1 MNKKV
6 IIIVIVV
13 IVIGGGI
20 YFWLQREATETKIE
34 SSIEK
39 ATGGQADV
47 DISDKSVKVNTNTG
61 SFSAGESV
69 SLPSGFPSDVHVVD
83 GTITAVTTM
92 TEIDGYSV
100 SIQTSKTVTA
110 VKEEYESKLKA
121 DGWTITMSLVI
132 QGGATI
138 GGEKDNR
145 TVTVSISE
153 DDDGKAFVIL
163 GTSTNQE

>member
-6 IIIVIVV
+6 VIIVVVV

-20 YFWLQREATETKIE
+20 FFWLQRETSETAIE

-39 ATGGQADV
+39 ATGGQVDV
-47 DISDKSVKVNTNTG
+47 DIDDETVTVNTNAG
-61 SFSAGESV
+61 SFTAGDSV

-83 GTITAVTTM
+83 GTITATTTM
-92 TEIDGYSV
+92 TEINGYSV

-121 DGWTITMSLVI
+121 DGWTITMSLVV

-145 TVTVSISE
+145 TATVSISE
-153 DDDGKAFVIL
+153 DDDGKAFVLL